1 MATQNDRKM
10 KRKHKI
16 LYSILAA
23 PLFLIVFYYIGW
35 SLAPGSYAKAEVY
48 KFSIPEET
56 LIEIIKEF
64 KKENPSL
71 DMTKPVRMKNGEEFY
86 LEDGRRDSSD
96 HWYFIYFYY
105 PDKNQIVKTWT
116 RHNIS
121 WENPEKE
128 KSSSF
133 AFVSISEGLTLH
145 NWKTV
150 NESFFWWKN
159 TPLKEEF
166 EKRILSGIKKKI
178 KDKAKP

>member
-1 MATQNDRKM
+1 MT
-10 KRKHKI
+10 RKHKI
-16 LYSILAA
+16 LYCILAA

-35 SLAPGSYAKAEVY
+35 SLAPGSYARAEVY
-48 KFSIPEET
+48 EFSVPEET
-56 LIEIIKEF
+56 LIEIIEEF

-71 DMTKPVRMKNGEEFY
+71 DMTKPVILENGEEYYF
-86 LEDGRRDSSD
+86 EDGRRDSSD
-96 HWYFIYFYY
+96 HWYFIHFYY
-105 PDKNQIVKTWT
+105 PDKKQIVMTWT
-116 RHNIS
+116 RPNTN
-121 WENPEKE
+121 WENPEIE

-133 AFVSISEGLTLH
+133 AFVSVSKGLTLR

-178 KDKAKP
+178 KDKSTL